1 MAGESAPQ
9 HWFPGA
15 AVMKYHSPDSF
26 CLGNVSFSSFRGW
39 KARALAGEMSLGSS
53 WLFAIG
59 DHLPVLIIASLHRDL
74 GQNSP
79 S

>member
-15 AVMKYHSPDSF
+15 AAIEYHSLDSF
-26 CLGNVSFSSFRGW
+26 CLRNVWFPSSRGW

-53 WLFAIG
+53 SLFAIG
-59 DHLPVLIIASLHRDL
+59 DHLPVLIIVS
-74 GQNSP
+74 
-79 S
+79 